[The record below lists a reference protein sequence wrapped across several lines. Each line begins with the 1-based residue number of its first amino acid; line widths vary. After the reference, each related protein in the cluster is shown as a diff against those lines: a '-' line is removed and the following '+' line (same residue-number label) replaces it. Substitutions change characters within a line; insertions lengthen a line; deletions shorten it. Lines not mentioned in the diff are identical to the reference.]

1 METKIILNEQQL
13 NRLNEGKKV
22 KCSLFMMRMSDG
34 QNAIGVNEYQQ
45 SSGKRRHAQQLH
57 ALPHGWIRKTPRLYK
72 LSVSVPHDL
81 GERRV
86 GELMEVEGVE
96 AHNFMNSLDSILNN
110 V

>member
-1 METKIILNEQQL
+1 MELINLNEQQL
-13 NRLNEGKKV
+13 SRLEKGKRI
-22 KCSLFMMRMSDG
+22 KCSLFMTRTSDG

-45 SSGKRRHAQQLH
+45 NAGKHKHAQQLH
-57 ALPHGWIRKTPRLYK
+57 TLPHGWIRKTPRRYK
-72 LSVSVPHDL
+72 LNVSVPHDL